1 MRLLD
6 YYDKEIAEY
15 ALDDI
20 DFNGIC
26 RVTIIYDFYILLIN
40 SSWIIVSWDDP
51 YVLLI
56 SSALK
61 SHFSTQNWQYEN
73 EYKN

>member
-40 SSWIIVSWDDP
+40 SS
-51 YVLLI
+51 
-56 SSALK
+56 
-61 SHFSTQNWQYEN
+61 
-73 EYKN
+73 